1 MISESLKKKVGQMLM
16 CGFPST
22 VVDEQAKALLKDLY
36 VGNYIY
42 FARNCESAEQTAAL
56 SRDLSDMVYDALG
69 IAPII
74 TIDQEGGNVSRLV
87 EGSSLISGAAAV
99 SAATPVL
106 DEASLKRVE
115 TLGENLG
122 KILRAC
128 GVNINNAPDMDV
140 NIEPANPVIGSRSY
154 GDDPERVA
162 KVAIAM
168 MHGMKKSGVGGA
180 IKHFPGHGNVNSD
193 SHLGI
198 PVNDT
203 DVSALRETEFKTFEL
218 AIAAGAE
225 ATMSAHVRYTNVDP
239 SCPGT
244 LSKKIQTELLRDTFG
259 FKGLAMT
266 DCMEMDAVRKCYPK
280 GEAAVMAIEAGVD
293 LLTIS
298 HTYEAAS
305 DYATAIYEA
314 LESGRLTEERIDA
327 SYERIMDYKKRMGLL
342 EKQQIDPKKAVEE
355 LMDAGKQELCDTLA
369 LDSQTMLQGSFP
381 FTLEEGLIVAAP
393 PQRASTGAE
402 DMKPLSLV
410 DMMKAAAEG
419 KGICITALE
428 LPVTG
433 TEEEFAPYLKQL
445 EEAIDIA
452 NGKEEK
458 AKVLLGMFNGRFK
471 PVYGKVLEFLAKKQA
486 DGKVECGIVLMG
498 APYDLTMVNDV
509 FGEIAGEKCLPVAV
523 SYEYNRLS
531 VAGLIRALESGEFKG
546 VCPFK
551 RLK

>member
-1 MISESLKKKVGQMLM
+1 MLM

-22 VVDEQAKALLKDLY
+22 KVDEQAKALLKDLY

-42 FARNCESAEQTAAL
+42 FARNCESAEQTASL

-106 DEASLKRVE
+106 DEASLQRVE
-115 TLGENLG
+115 DLGENLG

-198 PVNDT
+198 PVNET
-203 DVSALRETEFKTFEL
+203 DIETLRETEFKTFEM

-225 ATMSAHVRYTNVDP
+225 ATMSAHVRYTKVDA

-244 LSKKIQTELLRDTFG
+244 LSPKVQTELLRDTFG

-293 LLTIS
+293 ILTIS

-305 DYATAIYEA
+305 DYANAIYEA

-342 EKQQIDPKKAVEE
+342 EKQHIDPKKAVEE
-355 LMDAGKQELCDTLA
+355 LMDVKKQELCDTLA
-369 LDSQTMLQGSFP
+369 MDSQTMLQGCFP
-381 FTLEEGLIVAAP
+381 FAMEEDLIVMAP
-393 PQRASTGAE
+393 PQRAATGAE

-410 DMMKAAAEG
+410 DTMVETAKE
-419 KGICITALE
+419 KGIHLMSLE
-428 LPVTG
+428 LPVSG
-433 TEEEFAPYLKQL
+433 TEEEFAPYLAKM
-445 EEAIDIA
+445 EEMIDQTRK
-452 NGKEEK
+452 NGKK
-458 AKVLLGMFNGRFK
+458 ASVLLGMVNGRFK
-471 PVYGKVLEFLAKKQA
+471 PAYKVVLETLKKKQ
-486 DGKVECGIVLMG
+486 DEGNMNVGVVLMG
-498 APYDLTMVNDV
+498 APYDLTMINDV
-509 FGEIAGEKCLPVAV
+509 FSEVIPVSVA
-523 SYEYNRLS
+523 YEYNRLS
-531 VAGLIRALESGEFKG
+531 VDGFIRALEGKAFKG